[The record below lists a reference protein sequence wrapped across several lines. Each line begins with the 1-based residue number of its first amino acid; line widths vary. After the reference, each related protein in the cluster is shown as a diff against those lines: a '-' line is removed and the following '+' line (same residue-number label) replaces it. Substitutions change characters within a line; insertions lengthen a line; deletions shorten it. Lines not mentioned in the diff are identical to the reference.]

1 MNEDNAEET
10 VNERTELLG
19 NKDILTKIG
28 GFGRYQLKELL
39 ILSPLIVGNGISTL
53 LFVFVL
59 YVPNFRCAIPGWK
72 NDTFQIHSAVQ
83 SQYVEH
89 YIPKDNPHCMVYK
102 WNNSE
107 ESVLEK
113 PFEEVPCRSWV
124 YDESSV
130 PGTAATEMDLVC
142 SREVFQS
149 LVNMLFMGG
158 IFVGSLF
165 FGVISDWKGRR
176 VSLYLSLVLWI
187 LSSLPLYFVNDIKL
201 LAVLRF
207 LIGFSGNGIFMN
219 SFILAIEIVSSP
231 YRSLV
236 GLISQILFSVGEII
250 ICGIAFLERD
260 WHMLCLLS
268 AVIYIPCLIYW
279 FFVNESPRWLT
290 SQGKFE
296 EAQNLYRKIAKTNKI
311 EFPEDD
317 ANLEAPIISNTKKGS
332 LIDLF
337 KSRILF
343 WRSLIIFFNWG
354 VINMV
359 YYGLLFSSGD
369 LTSNL
374 YLSSFL
380 SGLAEIPAYIILLF
394 TLDRLGRKPLYCT
407 STILSGIACIVSG
420 FAHVWGKD
428 LPWISTTLALVGKFA
443 ISSSFAII
451 FNLTTELFPTVVR
464 NSALGLSSSVGRV
477 GSMLAPYIMLSG
489 NHIPSKFGPSLPF
502 IMFGVVSVIAGFLS
516 LLLPETRGQ
525 NLPETIKDGEL
536 MGRTGTNNTKGY

>member
-1 MNEDNAEET
+1 MNEDNEEET

-39 ILSPLIVGNGISTL
+39 ILSPLLVGNGISTL

-83 SQYVEH
+83 SEYVEH
-89 YIPKDNPHCMVYK
+89 YIPKNNPHCMVYK

-107 ESVLEK
+107 LSVLEN
-113 PFEEVPCRSWV
+113 PFEEVPCNSWV

-130 PGTAATEMDLVC
+130 PGTAATEMNLVC

-158 IFVGSLF
+158 TFVGSLF
-165 FGVISDWKGRR
+165 FGVISD
-176 VSLYLSLVLWI
+176 
-187 LSSLPLYFVNDIKL
+187 
-201 LAVLRF
+201 
-207 LIGFSGNGIFMN
+207 
-219 SFILAIEIVSSP
+219 
-231 YRSLV
+231 
-236 GLISQILFSVGEII
+236 
-250 ICGIAFLERD
+250 C
-260 WHMLCLLS
+260 
-268 AVIYIPCLIYW
+268 
-279 FFVNESPRWLT
+279 FVNESPRWLA

-296 EAQNLYRKIAKTNKI
+296 EAQNIYRKIAKTNKT

-317 ANLEAPIISNTKKGS
+317 ADLEEPIICNTKKGS

-343 WRSLIIFFNWG
+343 SRSLIIFFNWG

-380 SGLAEIPAYIILLF
+380 SGLAEIPAYIILIF

-407 STILSGIACIVSG
+407 STILSGIACIISG

-428 LPWISTTLALVGKFA
+428 LPWISTTLALIGKFA

-464 NSALGLSSSVGRV
+464 NSAFGLSSSVGRI

-489 NHIPSKFGPSLPF
+489 NYIPSKFGPSLPF

-516 LLLPETRGQ
+516 LLLPETKGQ

-536 MGRTGTNNTKGY
+536 MGRTGTNKPKGY